1 MRVVWVKDG
10 KIGHEKQVKV
20 LLDKLSETT
29 DLSVIEKTHR
39 HSFLNKIYNLINYI
53 TFGISS
59 MFLSQVQLSNDHLYI
74 KHNADIIIGAGNGV
88 HYEIIRLKRLLSKH
102 SKKQIKAITI
112 LSPTYLK
119 NKFDIICAPLHDK
132 HKYSN
137 DLNNVIYFEGS
148 LSTIS
153 TNEPDINTILIAV
166 GGINK
171 HYHFEEDHL
180 ISQISFFVSL
190 NTTKNCYIFNTR
202 RTPTSMNTKL
212 KLLSDKFDNIIFC
225 DFKETDLSFE
235 DILHKSSS
243 KLISRDSVNMIYESL
258 SCIGDTYLL
267 DMKSKSEKNKIVK
280 NVNSLIINRKVGYI
294 DCGDLVEGLAKMKL
308 CKQNEYNEVMAEVE
322 KVAYALNKV
331 I

>member
-10 KIGHEKQVKV
+10 NIGHEKQVKV

-29 DLSVIEKTHR
+29 DISVIEKTHR
-39 HSFLNKIYNLINYI
+39 NTFLNKINNLINYI
-53 TFGISS
+53 TLDISS
-59 MFLSQVQLSNDHLYI
+59 MFLSKAQLSNDHLYI
-74 KHNADIIIGAGNGV
+74 KHNADIIIGAGNGA
-88 HYEIIRLKRLLSKH
+88 HYEIIRLKRLLSRH

-132 HKYSN
+132 HKHSK

-148 LSTIS
+148 LSTVS
-153 TNEPDINTILIAV
+153 TNKPDINTILIAV

-171 HYHFEEDHL
+171 HYFFEEDHL
-180 ISQISFFVSL
+180 ISQISYFVSL
-190 NTTKNCYIFNTR
+190 NKTKNCYIFNTR
-202 RTPTSMNTKL
+202 RTPTSMNSKL

-225 DFKETDLSFE
+225 DFEETDLSFE

-267 DMKSKSEKNKIVK
+267 DMRSKSEKNKIVK